1 MMTVKEL
8 KEFIKDLPD
17 NMEVVIND
25 PEYVSDDPYC
35 GIELTGI
42 DATPIKAE
50 NVFIQHT
57 TWHGKETSLLTF
69 SLYR

>member
-1 MMTVKEL
+1 MTVKEL

-17 NMEVVIND
+17 DMEVIIND

-57 TWHGKETSLLTF
+57 T
-69 SLYR
+69 